1 MFKKILL
8 ILMIS
13 LLGFGVIGCSDSK
26 EDTNEVVKKET
37 EEKLDEESTSEDIY
51 NKKLQFL
58 NDTKNQSEIIGDEIR
73 LLTEKDNN
81 YEIVKSDW
89 KEDLISKK
97 KIITDLKSVLEEEK
111 SNILDGVSDF
121 QKTILQNK
129 YNEIIEYYDYML
141 KGISQNLNI

>member
-8 ILMIS
+8 ILMIGI
-13 LLGFGVIGCSDSK
+13 LGFGVIGCSDSK

-73 LLTEKDNN
+73 LLTEKYNN

>member
-8 ILMIS
+8 ILMIGI
-13 LLGFGVIGCSDSK
+13 LGFGVVGCSDSK

-73 LLTEKDNN
+73 LLTEKYNN

>member
-8 ILMIS
+8 VLMIGV
-13 LLGFGVIGCSDSK
+13 LGFGVVGCSDNK
-26 EDTNEVVKKET
+26 EDTNEVANKET
-37 EEKLDEESTSEDIY
+37 EEKLDEENTSEDIY

-58 NDTKNQSEIIGDEIR
+58 NNTISQSETIGDEVR
-73 LLTEKDNN
+73 LLTEKYNN

-89 KEDLISKK
+89 KEELINKK
-97 KIITDLKSVLEEEK
+97 KIITDLKGSLEEEK

-141 KGISQNLNI
+141 KGISQNLDI

>member
-73 LLTEKDNN
+73 LLTEKYNN

-121 QKTILQNK
+121 QKQ
-129 YNEIIEYYDYML
+129 YY
-141 KGISQNLNI
+141 KINIMK